1 MISVRDVISII
12 LACCGGIITIGGA
25 LSVIIG
31 WMAKLKS
38 PEQRQDEAIKG
49 LECRVEKL
57 EKNQAETSER
67 TKKIEDLLNALVGG
81 QFALINHAIN
91 GNNVEQLKEAQLEMQ
106 KFIKV

>member
-12 LACCGGIITIGGA
+12 VACCGGFITISGA
-25 LSVIIG
+25 VTVLVNLIS
-31 WMAKLKS
+31 KLRT
-38 PEQRQDEAIKG
+38 PERRQDDAIKG

-57 EKNQAETSER
+57 ERHQIEAESR
-67 TKKIEDLLNALVGG
+67 MQKIEDLLNALVGG

>member
-1 MISVRDVISII
+1 MVSVKDVCSII

-25 LSVIIG
+25 GAVITGWLSKI
-31 WMAKLKS
+31 KT
-38 PEQRQDEAIKG
+38 PERRQDDAIKG

-57 EKNQAETSER
+57 EKSQADAENR
-67 TKKIEDLLNALVGG
+67 MKKIEELLNALVGG

-91 GNNVEQLKEAQLEMQ
+91 GNNIDQLKEAQNEMQ

>member
-12 LACCGGIITIGGA
+12 LAVCVGITTIGGA

-31 WMAKLKS
+31 WLAKLKA
-38 PEQRQDEAIKG
+38 PERRQDDAIKG

-57 EKNQAETSER
+57 ERYQIEAESR
-67 TKKIEDLLNALVGG
+67 MQKIEDLLNALVGG

>member
-12 LACCGGIITIGGA
+12 IACCGGIITISGA
-25 LSVIIG
+25 VSVLVNWLS
-31 WMAKLKS
+31 KLKS
-38 PEQRQDEAIKG
+38 PERRQDDAIKG

-57 EKNQAETSER
+57 EKSQADAENR
-67 TKKIEDLLNALVGG
+67 MKKIEELLNALVGG

-91 GNNVEQLKEAQLEMQ
+91 GNNVDQLKEAQNEMQ